1 MHFQGPHRLLWCFA
15 SAWAVCF
22 FLLLVNDGTEQN
34 PVLMILALTELAI
47 HAVWILL
54 DQLFP
59 EDLQNV
65 DDTGFLA
72 VLLIH
77 VQTPLSEYFIL

>member
-15 SAWAVCF
+15 FAWAVCF

-47 HAVWILL
+47 HAVLILR
-54 DQLFP
+54 DQRYP
-59 EDLQNV
+59 NETAANNAT
-65 DDTGFLA
+65 DT
-72 VLLIH
+72 
-77 VQTPLSEYFIL
+77 QPLTILRRSEKTSS